1 MLFWIAFQLHSCLL
15 QNSCLF
21 FFYLL
26 LPLPKAPGNIKL
38 RVIKYQY
45 LLNQSKKKKK
55 MFFLSGMLMNWSLLG
70 PSLWCFQKH
79 QKIRLVINII
89 SAAWRCLILQH
100 IQKMQHTIP
109 QWPLPCFYSFF
120 LNVVFKSDLHFS
132 FQAICLSPILP
143 HPLINS
149 EPEEISSADLF
160 PLPEGN
166 CINSCLP
173 NHNITQHT
181 A

>member
-45 LLNQSKKKKK
+45 LLNQSKKKK